1 MKYPVK
7 YPVKHSVS
15 NANACPRE
23 GELLDALGAGFV
35 GGELESHITT
45 CAACGELRL
54 VAGALLDERVQAV
67 TEAMAEA
74 VLPSSGTMLW
84 RMQMRRRQEA
94 QSTARRSLLIGQ
106 AVTLAAAVALVFT
119 LLGGNL
125 AGEAVNVIAS
135 IRLSTP
141 LLLAV
146 ATWLLAVPIAGWV
159 LIRQK

>member
-1 MKYPVK
+1 MKYPV
-7 YPVKHSVS
+7 SQ
-15 NANACPRE
+15 ANACPRE
-23 GELLDALGAGFV
+23 DELLDALGAGFI
-35 GGELESHITT
+35 GEELESHIAT
-45 CAACGELRL
+45 CAACRELRL
-54 VAGALLDERVQAV
+54 VAGALLDERAQAV
-67 TEAMAEA
+67 TEAA
-74 VLPSSGTMLW
+74 LPSSGTMLW

-119 LLGGNL
+119 LLGGTL

-135 IRLSTP
+135 IRLSPP

-146 ATWLLAVPIAGWV
+146 AIWLLAAPIAGWM

>member
-1 MKYPVK
+1 MKYPVSQ
-7 YPVKHSVS
+7 V
-15 NANACPRE
+15 NACPRE
-23 GELLDALGAGFV
+23 DELLDALGAGFI
-35 GGELESHITT
+35 GEELESHITT

-67 TEAMAEA
+67 TEAA
-74 VLPSSGTMLW
+74 LPSSGTMLW

-94 QSTARRSLLIGQ
+94 QSAARRSLLIGQ
-106 AVTLAAAVALVFT
+106 AVTLAAALVLVFT
-119 LLGGNL
+119 LLGGTL

-135 IRLSTP
+135 IELSTP

-146 ATWLLAVPIAGWV
+146 AAWLLAAPIAGWL

>member
-1 MKYPVK
+1 
-7 YPVKHSVS
+7 VS
-15 NANACPRE
+15 NASSCPRE
-23 GELLDALGAGFV
+23 DELLAALGAGFI
-35 GGELESHITT
+35 GEELESHIAT

-67 TEAMAEA
+67 TEAA
-74 VLPSSGTMLW
+74 LPSSGTMLW

-106 AVTLAAAVALVFT
+106 AVTLAAAVVLVFT
-119 LLGGNL
+119 LLGGHL
-125 AGEAVNVIAS
+125 AGEAMNVIAS
-135 IRLSTP
+135 IKLSTP

-146 ATWLLAVPIAGWV
+146 AIWLLAAPIAGWV

>member
-1 MKYPVK
+1 M
-7 YPVKHSVS
+7 S
-15 NANACPRE
+15 NAHVCPRE
-23 GELLDALGAGFV
+23 DELLDALGAGFI
-35 GGELESHITT
+35 GEELESHIAT

-67 TEAMAEA
+67 TEAA
-74 VLPSSGTMLW
+74 LPSSGTMLW

-106 AVTLAAAVALVFT
+106 AVTLVAALMLVFT
-119 LLGGNL
+119 LLGGTL

-146 ATWLLAVPIAGWV
+146 AIWLLAAPIAGW
-159 LIRQK
+159 LLLRQK

>member
-1 MKYPVK
+1 M
-7 YPVKHSVS
+7 SG
-15 NANACPRE
+15 ANPCPRPCPRE
-23 GELLDALGAGFV
+23 DELLDALGAGFI
-35 GGELESHITT
+35 GDELESHIAT
-45 CAACGELRL
+45 CAACRELRL

-67 TEAMAEA
+67 TEAA
-74 VLPSSGTMLW
+74 LPSSGTMLW

-106 AVTLAAAVALVFT
+106 AVTLAAAVVLVFT
-119 LLGGNL
+119 LLGGTL

-135 IRLSTP
+135 IKLSTP

-146 ATWLLAVPIAGWV
+146 AIWLLAAPIAGWL

>member
-1 MKYPVK
+1 M
-7 YPVKHSVS
+7 SD
-15 NANACPRE
+15 ANACPRE
-23 GELLDALGAGFV
+23 DELLDALGAGFI
-35 GGELESHITT
+35 GEELESHIRT

-67 TEAMAEA
+67 TEAA
-74 VLPSSGTMLW
+74 LPSSGTMLW

-94 QSTARRSLLIGQ
+94 QSAARRSLLIGQ
-106 AVTLAAAVALVFT
+106 AVTLAAAVVLVFA
-119 LLGGNL
+119 LLGGTL

-135 IRLSTP
+135 IRLSPP

-146 ATWLLAVPIAGWV
+146 AIWLLAAPIAGWV

>member
-1 MKYPVK
+1 MKYPESQAK
-7 YPVKHSVS
+7 
-15 NANACPRE
+15 ACPRPCTRE
-23 GELLDALGAGFV
+23 NELLDALAAGFL
-35 GGELESHITT
+35 GEELESHVAT
-45 CAACGELRL
+45 CAACRELRL

-67 TEAMAEA
+67 TEAA
-74 VLPSSGTMLW
+74 LPSSGTMLW

-94 QSTARRSLLIGQ
+94 QATARRSLLIGQ
-106 AVTLAAAVALVFT
+106 AVTLAAAVVLVFT

-135 IRLSTP
+135 IKLSTP

-146 ATWLLAVPIAGWV
+146 AIWLLAAPIAGWV

>member
-1 MKYPVK
+1 
-7 YPVKHSVS
+7 VS
-15 NANACPRE
+15 DANVCPRE
-23 GELLDALGAGFV
+23 DELLAALGAGFI
-35 GGELESHITT
+35 GEELESHIRT

-67 TEAMAEA
+67 TEAA
-74 VLPSSGTMLW
+74 LPSSGTMLW

-94 QSTARRSLLIGQ
+94 QAAARRSLLIGQ
-106 AVTLAAAVALVFT
+106 AVTLAAAVVLVFT
-119 LLGGNL
+119 LLGGTL

-146 ATWLLAVPIAGWV
+146 AIWLLAAPIAGWM

>member
-1 MKYPVK
+1 
-7 YPVKHSVS
+7 VS
-15 NANACPRE
+15 NANSCPRE
-23 GELLDALGAGFV
+23 DELLAALGAGFI
-35 GGELESHITT
+35 GEELESHITT

-67 TEAMAEA
+67 TEAA
-74 VLPSSGTMLW
+74 LPSSGTMLW

-94 QSTARRSLLIGQ
+94 QSAARRSLLIGQ
-106 AVTLAAAVALVFT
+106 AVTLAAAVVLVFT
-119 LLGGNL
+119 LLGGHL

-135 IRLSTP
+135 IKLSTP

-146 ATWLLAVPIAGWV
+146 AIRLVAAPIAGWV